1 MPDIIASL
9 IRSGGK
15 GLENFIVSLGAII
28 QKWKSLQESLK
39 FKGGDLDDTLLL
51 VDSSIES
58 LTFFKDKFTALS
70 VAPSAVPSIISFYA
84 DPIVVALYGK
94 GPCEEATAQLR
105 ALCRVEKA
113 LAAASFSSLLKW
125 TPKSQF
131 KASGKRSHNNSQNSN
146 NNNNNQNQNGQAK
159 HGGKK
164 QRW

>member
-1 MPDIIASL
+1 M

-15 GLENFIVSLGAII
+15 ALENFTVSLGAII
-28 QKWKSLQESLK
+28 QKWKSLKESLK

-105 ALCRVEKA
+105 ALCRVEKV

-131 KASGKRSHNNSQNSN
+131 SKSNGKRSHNNNQNSN
-146 NNNNNQNQNGQAK
+146 NNNGNNQNHNGQGK